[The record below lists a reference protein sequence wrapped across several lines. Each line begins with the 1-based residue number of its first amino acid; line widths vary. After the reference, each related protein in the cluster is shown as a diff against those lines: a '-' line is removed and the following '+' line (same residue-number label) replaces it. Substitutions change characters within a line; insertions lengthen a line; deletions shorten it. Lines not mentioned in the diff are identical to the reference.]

1 MISTYFD
8 CEGDETSLTQCEVV
22 HDHSGC
28 DTGQAT
34 VSCHAP
40 DGKKLK
46 KLQMKYIYLCIL
58 SRDTNFQAFQYVQ
71 A

>member
-22 HDHSGC
+22 HDHGGC

-40 DGKKLK
+40 DGKKFK
-46 KLQMKYIYLCIL
+46 KYMESNLSEFL
-58 SRDTNFQAFQYVQ
+58 SRVIE
-71 A
+71 